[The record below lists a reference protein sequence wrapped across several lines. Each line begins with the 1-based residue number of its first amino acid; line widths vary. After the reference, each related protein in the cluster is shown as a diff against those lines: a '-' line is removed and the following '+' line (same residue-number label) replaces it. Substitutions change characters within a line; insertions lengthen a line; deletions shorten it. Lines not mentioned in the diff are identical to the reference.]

1 MADLLEVLAKLKID
15 ISDYKKGL
23 SEAASYTSSAQSGMS
38 QAFQALGQKIGTAE
52 QAVKE
57 FKEGVV
63 EGAKEEEARVTS
75 ASRAWDTHKTKL
87 SMAKNAVKSAQSEVN
102 RLSDALNKSAKET
115 GEDSEETQKL
125 SKELTE
131 AEKRLKAEE
140 KALDDVEHE
149 LDQYKKATKE
159 AEEASS
165 ETGEKIKTAFG
176 TVAKGGVAVLKKTI
190 ELTAKAIAAASVGV
204 GALVK
209 QSVSLYGEYEQL
221 AGGAKKIFDEM
232 DFTIIKTD
240 ARNAFKEL
248 NMSINDYI
256 EAINLAGATFSQ
268 TMGDQAAYNTARK
281 GMLAISDFAT
291 GTGKSVDEL
300 TQKYQMITRAAS
312 SYQSIADQF
321 AGILPQTSAD
331 FLAQAQAAGF
341 LSDKYKKLTEVPV
354 AEYQRAV
361 TDMLSKGVAD
371 LGLANNA
378 LKESE
383 GTLTGSMAMT
393 KAAWENLVMSL
404 ANGDDYL
411 VGYIND
417 FVDAAS
423 ASFSN
428 MLPLIEQALNGVS
441 LLIEKIVPQI
451 MDEIGNMMGDGGVL
465 QNLLDAGA
473 NIIESI
479 AKGIEDNLD
488 TVSAFAENVLETFL
502 TSLETVLPTVARV
515 AIAIIETLGSFI
527 VENLDKILE
536 IGGQILQEIITGLT
550 DHASDILEA
559 AVKIVESL
567 GKFVIDNADMLID
580 SAVQLILTLIQ
591 GVEEHASDIVTLAL
605 TILNTLAS
613 SLLENASV
621 IIEAIPELIQG
632 FFDAFLSE
640 DNLNQMMQAWV
651 SLMKTIEEAL
661 PEIIESIMQILPQLI
676 DLFVEFWLGDGAKQ
690 MFRASVIM
698 FGSLTK
704 ALVIAGA
711 DILSMLWEGIKSWA
725 AKVASA
731 ASEFNTAAKTAFQAL
746 ITAAIEKFTD
756 LKTKISEKVSNI
768 VQAVKDKFSNLAQ
781 MARTWAR
788 DMISNFI
795 SGITDKFSALKDK
808 VSSVAD
814 LFKSYIGHSHPTEG
828 AMADDYKWMPDM
840 MDLFM
845 KGISD
850 NEDELRKTVNKAFDF
865 EDAITAP
872 TMQTANIGQGR
883 GMTDSIDKLLSSLN
897 INLYN
902 TTEID
907 GKEIKKDSYKYTV
920 QRLGDETRAVK
931 IAMGGY

>member
-15 ISDYKKGL
+15 VSDYKKGL
-23 SEAASYTSSAQSGMS
+23 KEADSDTSKASNDMKQSFVTVQQAISSSTSFLEAMRNGHKATSTEMKNTQNTVE
-38 QAFQALGQKIGTAE
+38 ALRRRIEMLKTSYAGSKAE
-52 QAVKE
+52 V
-57 FKEGVV
+57 G
-63 EGAKEEEARVTS
+63 
-75 ASRAWDTHKTKL
+75 
-87 SMAKNAVKSAQSEVN
+87 
-102 RLSDALNKSAKET
+102 RLSGELNKSIKET
-115 GEDSEETQKL
+115 GTASDETIKL
-125 SKELTE
+125 AVALTD
-131 AEKRLKAEE
+131 AEKKAKEDEQTLKGLEDELKKYGKQTDEVAEKSTE
-140 KALDDVEHE
+140 
-149 LDQYKKATKE
+149 
-159 AEEASS
+159 S
-165 ETGEKIKTAFG
+165 GEKIKHAFG
-176 TVAKGGVAVLKKTI
+176 VVAKAGVEALETAVK
-190 ELTAKAIAAASVGV
+190 LTAKAVTAAAGGV
-204 GALVK
+204 AFLVK
-209 QSVSLYGEYEQL
+209 SSVSAYGEYEQL

-331 FLAQAQAAGF
+331 FLKQAQAAGF
-341 LSDKYKKLTEVPV
+341 LSEKYEKLTEVPV

-465 QNLLDAGA
+465 QNLLDAGK

-479 AKGIEDNLD
+479 AKGIEENMD
-488 TVSAFAENVLETFL
+488 TVISFAENILDMFL
-502 TSLETVLPTVARV
+502 DTLETVLPTLTTLG
-515 AIAIIETLGSFI
+515 IKILSTLGSAI
-527 VENLDKILE
+527 IDNLDTILE
-536 IGGQILQEIITGLT
+536 TAGLILQEIITGLSE
-550 DHASDILEA
+550 HAGDILDA
-559 AVKIVESL
+559 AVLIIESL
-567 GKFVIDNADMLID
+567 GKFIIDNADMLID
-580 SAVQLILTLIQ
+580 SAVQIVLTLIQ
-591 GVEEHASDIVTLAL
+591 GVEEHASDIVSLAIN
-605 TILNTLAS
+605 ILSALAS
-613 SLLENASV
+613 SLLENSAI
-621 IIEAIPELIQG
+621 IIEALPELIQG

-640 DNLNQMMQAWV
+640 ENLSKMIEAWIG
-651 SLMKTIEEAL
+651 LMDTLEEAL
-661 PEIIESIMQILPQLI
+661 PQVTEAILDAIPKLMDALVEYFVGGGAEQL
-676 DLFVEFWLGDGAKQ
+676 
-690 MFRASVIM
+690 FRASVIM
-698 FGSLTK
+698 FGYMTK
-704 ALVIAGA
+704 ALGRAGLE
-711 DILSMLWEGIKSWA
+711 ILAQIGTHIREWWTQ
-725 AKVASA
+725 VQNA
-731 ASEFNTAAKTAFQAL
+731 ASEFGTAAKTAFQAL
-746 ITAAIEKFTD
+746 ITAAIEKFTE

-840 MDLFM
+840 MDLFI

-850 NEDELRKTVNKAFDF
+850 NENELRKTVNKAFDF